1 MIYSIT
7 ALVVIVLSI
16 LFEKYIYTQTIKGSI
31 SPLKAEKLVRTVDLI
46 TAVSTIILIAL
57 AIFTA

>member
-1 MIYSIT
+1 MSFTIT
-7 ALVVIVLSI
+7 AMIIIILSI

>member
-1 MIYSIT
+1 MLYAIT

-16 LFEKYIYTQTIKGSI
+16 LFDKHIHTQTINGSI

-46 TAVSTIILIAL
+46 TAISTIILMAL